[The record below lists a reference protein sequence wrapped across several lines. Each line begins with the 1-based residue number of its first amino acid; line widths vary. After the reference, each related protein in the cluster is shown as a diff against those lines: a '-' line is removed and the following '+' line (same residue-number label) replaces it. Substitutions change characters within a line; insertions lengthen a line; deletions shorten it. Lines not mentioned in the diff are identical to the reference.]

1 MITLP
6 SYALPHRTQLLP
18 PSGIRGEPIPISG
31 DNSSLVMD
39 YINTHTVVVL
49 LKPSSAMGS
58 VAKEAGHQATQ
69 EAPKIN

>member
-1 MITLP
+1 M
-6 SYALPHRTQLLP
+6 
-18 PSGIRGEPIPISG
+18 
-31 DNSSLVMD
+31 VMD